1 MEITIVND
9 LNLVNKESKK
19 EEEINQKKEVKTKV

>member
-9 LNLVNKESKK
+9 LNLVNKELKK